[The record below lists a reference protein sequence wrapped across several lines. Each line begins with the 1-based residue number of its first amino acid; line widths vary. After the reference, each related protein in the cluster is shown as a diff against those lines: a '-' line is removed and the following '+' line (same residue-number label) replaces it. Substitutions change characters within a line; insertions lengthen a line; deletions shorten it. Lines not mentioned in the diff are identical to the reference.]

1 MGFLQPWLLIAL
13 PLAMIPIVIHLVNQ
27 WRYQTKP
34 WAAMMFLLR
43 AKTLDRGFD
52 RLRSW
57 LILAMRVLAVLG
69 LVLAASRPISS
80 GLMAWISGGDID
92 TVIVLVDCSPSMLS
106 TGPQNNLSKHQTALN
121 QLANSLAVFNAS
133 KWVLIDSN
141 SLEANEFSSSDSMLQ
156 SPNLRVSDAACEWP
170 AMIESAIA
178 YLDREKPG
186 QAQLWM
192 VSDLQA
198 TNFAV
203 DSPRWDDIRKR
214 LRDSKTTTRL
224 TSIEY
229 PEQPESNYAIRVTDA
244 RWVPTTTN
252 ANLSKQASFDL
263 LLSIVVLNTL
273 TTNATESSPV
283 PPTVTI
289 PVTIAWQGNETQV
302 SVEVLAGRGELKDF
316 RAGSVADMARNDA
329 ESIKD
334 GTTRSANQSW
344 GRVQLPRDGNVADNE
359 DFFAVDVAPIAKTL
373 IVSER
378 IANVLPVMI
387 AAQSPSEA
395 NIQSE
400 VNTVTPNFF
409 DQQQL
414 DGVAFLVWQADL
426 PNEKS
431 LDAIDGFIKRVGS
444 AWFFPPEV
452 ISEQI
457 VEPQSNKNND
467 QPTNPPFTSPQLTS
481 PQLTSPQLTSPQ
493 LTSPQLTSPQA
504 TSLQTSLR
512 QFRWNEW
519 LTLAEPI
526 SPTNWISDTGLLRST
541 QSGASLEIGELKVRK
556 LATMSILEGSNS
568 SIANKL
574 KPIASFADGRTLIGS
589 LNVFQKDSVLSNPE
603 PMALATSDAMENS
616 SIGSTGS
623 TRLTPPEASAYG
635 SGNIFRSG
643 QGEAV
648 MWGTFPSEDY
658 SNLGYT
664 SGIVLY
670 VAVQRALESGLR
682 GLKSVVD
689 DIARARAG
697 IENSLDGFT
706 SGLRLPPRD
715 QWEPLLTTD
724 RFLSNQID
732 NHAGIFRAGTKLVS
746 VHRPV
751 LEDDSK
757 TLEMADWNRLFEGVP
772 IKRLSEQTGS
782 RNDLQSES
790 WRTFMMILIVALIVE
805 AVMSLPK
812 PKN

>member
-69 LVLAASRPISS
+69 LILAASRPISS

-198 TNFAV
+198 TNFAA

-214 LRDSKTTTRL
+214 LRDSKTTTRW

-244 RWVPTTTN
+244 RWVPTNTN
-252 ANLSKQASFDL
+252 TNSSKQASFDL

-273 TTNATESSPV
+273 TNNATESSPV

-316 RAGSVADMARNDA
+316 RAGSVTDMARNDA
-329 ESIKD
+329 ELIND

-395 NIQSE
+395 NVQSE
-400 VNTVTPNFF
+400 VNTVTPNLFN
-409 DQQQL
+409 QQQL
-414 DGVAFLVWQADL
+414 DGGAFLVWQADL

-431 LDAIDGFIKRVGS
+431 LDAIDGFIKRGGS
-444 AWFFPPEV
+444 VWFFPPEV
-452 ISEQI
+452 ISDQI
-457 VEPQSNKNND
+457 VAPKSNTNND
-467 QPTNPPFTSPQLTS
+467 QPRN
-481 PQLTSPQLTSPQ
+481 
-493 LTSPQLTSPQA
+493 PQA

-512 QFRWNEW
+512 QFRWNVW

-541 QSGASLEIGELKVRK
+541 QSGASLEMGELKVRK

-568 SIANKL
+568 SPANKL

-589 LNVFQKDSVLSNPE
+589 LNVFQKDSDQSKPE
-603 PMALATSDAMENS
+603 PMAPATGDAMENS
-616 SIGSTGS
+616 SIGSTGI
-623 TRLTPPEASAYG
+623 TVPTPSEASAYVA
-635 SGNIFRSG
+635 GNRFRSG

-664 SGIVLY
+664 SGVVLY

-689 DIARARAG
+689 DIARARARN
-697 IENSLDGFT
+697 ENSLDGLT

-757 TLEMADWNRLFEGVP
+757 TVEMADWNRLFEGVP